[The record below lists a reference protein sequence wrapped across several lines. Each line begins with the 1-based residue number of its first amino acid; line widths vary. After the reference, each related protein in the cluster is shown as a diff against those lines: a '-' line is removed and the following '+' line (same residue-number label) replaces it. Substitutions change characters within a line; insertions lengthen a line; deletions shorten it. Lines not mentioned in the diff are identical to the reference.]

1 MLVFVSGLFAIVA
14 FEGPP
19 LQLPW
24 ACGTTEACTQD
35 HQGGSHTGNSAYAWD
50 FVLQEGE
57 EILAASAGVVTHARL
72 DSDVGGCDPSYSTE
86 GNYITIDHG
95 DGTSIVYAHM
105 QSMSSPLAVGDEVE
119 VGDLVARVGL
129 TGYVCGAHLHMAV
142 QEQCGSSHC
151 ASVPAEFEGVGDPE
165 AGESYE
171 SSNCPSCARALDGGV
186 TVIDDQDAGCLL
198 RETKAWWSSADGHE
212 EHHLYTLA
220 TDAPADVTIAT
231 WVFGVTV
238 PGDYEVE
245 DFVPDEDADTTNA
258 TYVVHHADGQDEIVV
273 DQSAEKGWA
282 ALGSYAFVGAP
293 GEGIV
298 LGDATGEDIDALAR
312 RVAYDAVR
320 FTFVPSPEPG
330 EEGTETGSDGNDGS
344 GGDEASEASTSAG
357 EEASSTG
364 ETGET
369 GEAEPGL
376 PEGFGEGDSADGCQ
390 CRARTGSMPTWTL
403 VILALV
409 VPARRRTQAKP
420 SRAPTRSS
428 AHLECSASPP
438 SILDPTL
445 A

>member
-1 MLVFVSGLFAIVA
+1 MMLAVVSGLLAVVA

-24 ACGTTEACTQD
+24 ACGTVESCTQG
-35 HQGGSHTGNSAYAWD
+35 HQGGSHTGNSAFAWD

-57 EILAASAGVVTHARL
+57 EIWAASAGVVTHARL
-72 DSDVGGCDPSYSTE
+72 DSNVGGCDPSFSTE

-95 DGTSIVYAHM
+95 DGTSIIYAHM

-151 ASVPAEFEGVGDPE
+151 ASVSAAFEGVGDPG
-165 AGESYE
+165 AGEQHE

-198 RETKAWWSSADGHE
+198 RETKAWWSSAEGHD
-212 EHHLYTLA
+212 EHHFYTLA
-220 TDAPADVTIAT
+220 TDAPADVTSAT

-245 DFVPDEDADTTNA
+245 VFVPVEDADTTHA
-258 TYVVHHADGQDEIVV
+258 TYVVHHAGGQDEIVV
-273 DQSAEKGWA
+273 DQSAEKGWR

-298 LGDATGEDIDALAR
+298 LGDATGEDIDTLGR

-320 FTFVPSPEPG
+320 FTFVPSPDPG
-330 EEGTETGSDGNDGS
+330 DEGTETGTGGNDSTGS
-344 GGDEASEASTSAG
+344 GAGEASDAGTSAAEG
-357 EEASSTG
+357 DPSTD
-364 ETGET
+364 ETGE
-369 GEAEPGL
+369 GSSPAL
-376 PEGFGEGDSADGCQ
+376 PEGFGEGDSDGCQ
-390 CRARTGSMPTWTL
+390 CRANRTGSTPTW
-403 VILALV
+403 ALV
-409 VPARRRTQAKP
+409 VLALGIPSRRRT
-420 SRAPTRSS
+420 RA
-428 AHLECSASPP
+428 
-438 SILDPTL
+438 
-445 A
+445 